1 MFKVLPDTNVPGFNL
16 VPDTNVPGFRVG
28 LTDDNNESA
37 RRPLAAVPSGVAS
50 GL

>member
-1 MFKVLPDTNVPGFNL
+1 MPESFLEDLILFKV

-37 RRPLAAVPSGVAS
+37 RRPLPTIPQRG
-50 GL
+50 GLWL